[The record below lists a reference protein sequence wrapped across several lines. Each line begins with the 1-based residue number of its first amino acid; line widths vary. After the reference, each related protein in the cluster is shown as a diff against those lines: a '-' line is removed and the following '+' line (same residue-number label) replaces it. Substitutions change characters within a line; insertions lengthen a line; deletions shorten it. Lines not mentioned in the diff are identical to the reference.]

1 MEEEIMMK
9 LNMFEQQIRQLQQQ
23 LQAIEQADMEIKK
36 LNENLGDIIGSENK
50 EILASIGKGI
60 FAKAKLISDE
70 LMVDIGD
77 GNIVKKTVPETKKII
92 EKQLDKL
99 AEIKEELEN
108 NLNIIEQEMTK
119 EIINAQQKEQ

>member
-108 NLNIIEQEMTK
+108 NLDMIEQEMTK

>member
-77 GNIVKKTVPETKKII
+77 GNIVKKTVP
-92 EKQLDKL
+92 
-99 AEIKEELEN
+99 
-108 NLNIIEQEMTK
+108 
-119 EIINAQQKEQ
+119 

>member
-1 MEEEIMMK
+1 MMK

>member
-50 EILASIGKGI
+50 EILASIGKEY
-60 FAKAKLISDE
+60 LQ
-70 LMVDIGD
+70 
-77 GNIVKKTVPETKKII
+77 
-92 EKQLDKL
+92 KQ
-99 AEIKEELEN
+99 N
-108 NLNIIEQEMTK
+108 
-119 EIINAQQKEQ
+119 